1 MLAIFVF
8 TSLMIIDDL
17 NAFGRTVSPDEADSP
32 LIVDSDTILIL
43 SVTAKVL
50 KPVAW
55 NGR

>member
-1 MLAIFVF
+1 
-8 TSLMIIDDL
+8 MIIDDL